1 MELGSFRIK
10 LLCNYTT
17 QHARPDTIST
27 PSECTETPLPMAE
40 AFIGLS
46 VLATLRD
53 PPGAKVRGLVIDVAD
68 QQLTLNKG
76 MFFVFPHPRLQPTM
90 II

>member
-1 MELGSFRIK
+1 
-10 LLCNYTT
+10 
-17 QHARPDTIST
+17 
-27 PSECTETPLPMAE
+27 MAE

-76 MFFVFPHPRLQPTM
+76 MFFVFPHARLQPT
-90 II
+90 III

>member
-1 MELGSFRIK
+1 
-10 LLCNYTT
+10 
-17 QHARPDTIST
+17 
-27 PSECTETPLPMAE
+27 MAE

-46 VLATLRD
+46 VLTTLKD

-76 MFFVFPHPRLQPTM
+76 MPLLFPCPCLPPTM
-90 II
+90 LLYWSLLTMSFSDMARIWVPSGGADRAWIQYH